1 MNTTSRARRIAF
13 FALSSFAT
21 ILTFTSQAHAFC
33 GFFVS
38 EAGTPLYNDATQ
50 VVLMRYETQT
60 VLSMRNNYKG
70 PPEDFAMVVP
80 VPQVLQE
87 EDVKT
92 LPDKLFDRLEKYS
105 APRLVEYWQED
116 PCARAR
122 RLKSLKK
129 LDRSGVKTVQ
139 KSGGAVTRYPI
150 HVRVR
155 WSV

>member
-1 MNTTSRARRIAF
+1 
-13 FALSSFAT
+13 
-21 ILTFTSQAHAFC
+21 
-33 GFFVS
+33 
-38 EAGTPLYNDATQ
+38 
-50 VVLMRYETQT
+50 
-60 VLSMRNNYKG
+60 MRNNYKG

-129 LDRSGVKTVQ
+129 LDRSGVKTVP
-139 KSGGAVTRYPI
+139 KSGGAVTRYPV